1 MAPSWKWNTMATKMN
16 PIAAKPPNTRIV
28 RRKEK
33 SFRVMN
39 TAAVS
44 PAKRARVVTA
54 ADGITDGSIE
64 LAM

>member
-1 MAPSWKWNTMATKMN
+1 MATRMN
-16 PIAAKPPNTRIV
+16 PKAAKPPNTRIV

-44 PAKRARVVTA
+44 PPKRASVVIA
-54 ADGITDGSIE
+54 ADGITDGSML